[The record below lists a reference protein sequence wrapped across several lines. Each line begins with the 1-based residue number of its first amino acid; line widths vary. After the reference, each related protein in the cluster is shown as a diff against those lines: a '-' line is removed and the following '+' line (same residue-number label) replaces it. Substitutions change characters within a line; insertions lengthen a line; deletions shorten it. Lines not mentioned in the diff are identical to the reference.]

1 MSRRVRFGDNI
12 KILRSRN
19 KMTQQD
25 LADKLHVARQT
36 ISAWQEGIGKPDIY
50 MLADLSVIFGVTTDY
65 LLFGQ
70 MEITEEEERILSY
83 LEQLDQEEAEYI
95 RNIKKKGF
103 YDIIDQDLQNFFPI
117 IDIPFS
123 RIIAIALALKE
134 QGYKITTVYGNGF
147 GVYFDTD
154 VAAVKFKS
162 DLYDVIDMYMHHEEG
177 TAVNKAEQ
185 FQARIDVV
193 EMQILEEVK
202 KEMFGEGDFSFYW
215 IDQNDVIRGIAA
227 TEEECKA
234 QAKEQGCEN
243 IVILQD

>member
-1 MSRRVRFGDNI
+1 
-12 KILRSRN
+12 
-19 KMTQQD
+19 
-25 LADKLHVARQT
+25 
-36 ISAWQEGIGKPDIY
+36 
-50 MLADLSVIFGVTTDY
+50 MLADLSAIFGVTTDY

-123 RIIAIALALKE
+123 RIMAIALALKE

-202 KEMFGEGDFSFYW
+202 KKMFGEGDFSFYW
-215 IDQNDVIRGIAA
+215 TDQNDVIRGIAA